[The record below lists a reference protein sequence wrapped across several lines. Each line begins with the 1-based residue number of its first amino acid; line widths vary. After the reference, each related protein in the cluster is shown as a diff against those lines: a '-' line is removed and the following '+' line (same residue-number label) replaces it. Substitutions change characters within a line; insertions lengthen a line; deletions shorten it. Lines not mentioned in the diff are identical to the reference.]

1 MQSIYNSIRN
11 LFTVCILITLLAFSC
26 SQDSNDSLAEVSDN
40 GVGGSYARFIIV
52 NNFMYIV
59 DESSIKTFDLAD
71 ETKPVQVDEQIV
83 GERIESIFHFANR
96 LFVGS
101 GAGLFIYNIQSNGL
115 PFQLSAT
122 NYFESFETFSC
133 DPVAADSTHAYVT
146 LNTLS
151 RVDRPCG
158 GIDNIQTNELRV
170 YDVVDLTNPQLIAQ
184 YPLEAPKGVGLDG
197 KTLFVCD
204 DAAGLKI
211 YDVNDPLNIQLIRNF
226 DNFTA
231 FDVIPLDGLLLVVGP
246 ENVFQFDYTDLDDI
260 KLVSQIAYGI

>member
-1 MQSIYNSIRN
+1 MKSIYSSTRLI
-11 LFTVCILITLLAFSC
+11 FTLCTLITLLAFSC
-26 SQDSNDSLAEVSDN
+26 QDDSSLAEAGET
-40 GVGGSYARFIIV
+40 GVAGSYARFIIV

-59 DESSIKTFDLAD
+59 DASSIKTFDLVD
-71 ETKPVQVDEQIV
+71 ETKPAQVDEQIV
-83 GERIESIFHFANR
+83 GERIESIFHFDGR

-101 GAGLFIYNIQSNGL
+101 GAGLFIYQIEANGL
-115 PFQLSAT
+115 PTQLSAT

-146 LNTLS
+146 LNTLA
-151 RVDRPCG
+151 RIDQPCG
-158 GIDNIQTNELRV
+158 GIDNIQTNELRI
-170 YDVVDLTNPQLIAQ
+170 YDISDLTNPSLLAQ
-184 YPLEAPKGVGLDG
+184 YQMEAPKGVGLDG

-211 YDVNDPLNIQLIRNF
+211 YDVNDPLNIQLIKQF

-246 ENVFQFDYTDLDDI
+246 ENVFQFDYTDLSNI
-260 KLVSQIAYGI
+260 QLVSQIAYGI